1 MAYTP
6 SVNLFWSTLD
16 CLGSDSGV
24 LNLRITVDSPT
35 KRPYNTYI
43 NSK

>member
-6 SVNLFWSTLD
+6 GVNLFRSTLD
-16 CLGSDSGV
+16 CIGRDSGV
-24 LNLRITVDSPT
+24 HYYRIVVDSPT